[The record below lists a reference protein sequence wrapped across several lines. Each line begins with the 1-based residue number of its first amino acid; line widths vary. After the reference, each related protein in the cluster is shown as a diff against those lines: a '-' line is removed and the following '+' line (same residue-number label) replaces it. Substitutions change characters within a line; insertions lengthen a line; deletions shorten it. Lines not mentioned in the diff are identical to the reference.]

1 MSRWP
6 LLLAALASLAAVGVA
21 IPFAIA
27 GGTGTATTR
36 ITVTA
41 SDFKFRLSQRN
52 ADAGKVV
59 ITLVN
64 RGKTRHDIRIGGK
77 KTQRIAPGARATLS
91 VTLRAG
97 RAAFVCTVPGHARL
111 GMRGT
116 LTVKQPPP
124 TTEETNEETTEE

>member
-1 MSRWP
+1 MRRIP
-6 LLLAALASLAAVGVA
+6 LLFAAFVSLGAVGVA
-21 IPFAIA
+21 IPMAL
-27 GGTGTATTR
+27 GGGAATTR

-41 SDFKFRLSQRN
+41 SDFKFKLSQRT
-52 ADAGKVV
+52 APAGKVV

-77 KTQRIAPGARATLS
+77 KTKRLAPGGRATLS
-91 VTLRAG
+91 VTLKAG
-97 RAAFVCTVPGHARL
+97 RAPFICTVPGHARL

-124 TTEETNEETTEE
+124 TTEETTEEG

>member
-1 MSRWP
+1 MVPRIP
-6 LLLAALASLAAVGVA
+6 LLLAACASLGAVGIA
-21 IPFAIA
+21 LPFALA
-27 GGTGTATTR
+27 GATATTR

-41 SDFKFRLSQRN
+41 SDFKFKLSRPN

-77 KTQRIAPGARATLS
+77 KTKRLAPGGRTTLA

-97 RAAFVCTVPGHARL
+97 RAPFLCTVPGHARL

-116 LTVKQPPP
+116 LAVKRPPP
-124 TTEETNEETTEE
+124 TTEETTEN